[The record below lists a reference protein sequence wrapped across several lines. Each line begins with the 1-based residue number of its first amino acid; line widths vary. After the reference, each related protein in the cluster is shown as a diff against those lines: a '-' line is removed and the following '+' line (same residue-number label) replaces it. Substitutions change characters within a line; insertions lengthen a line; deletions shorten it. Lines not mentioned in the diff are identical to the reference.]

1 MMSAGAMP
9 TRQMLAYG
17 ALGFPLAF
25 AALPLYVH
33 VPKLYADSV
42 GLPLALVGAV
52 LLLTRF
58 ADALIDPLLGQWSD
72 RLGNRR
78 RLILIA
84 LPLLGLGLAALLAPP
99 ADGEVGGLAWLVL
112 TLALTFIGFSLATI
126 NYHAWGAEIGETP
139 QERVRVTAAREMF
152 ALGGVVV
159 AAALPSLLAKRCRH
173 GDAASGLGLHSYP
186 GAGRAGHLCRRAAGK
201 RSAGTMQPG
210 LPLSAVFA
218 DPRFR
223 RLLVVLAAGGI
234 ASAIP
239 ATLVLFFIA
248 DVLQLQEWQGLFLVI
263 YFVCGGLALPGW
275 VALARRYGK
284 VRAWLASMVLAIASF
299 VWAFLLDAGDGI
311 AFALICAASG
321 AALGAELALPPALLA
336 DLLADGRR
344 KPDARPPGPAP
355 TSASGISSPSSTSR
369 WPPASPCRWSPCSAT
384 KSAAATRRI
393 RDCSPWPPPTPC
405 CRPRSRWFHCW
416 LLWRWR
422 PHFEGS
428 TIMKRNLF
436 AGSAACCS
444 RRRLPRRLRQHR
456 CRAVPQPKRRNSIC
470 VNSSPARWT
479 AGACSRTVRAR

>member
-1 MMSAGAMP
+1 MSAGAMP

-33 VPKLYADSV
+33 VPQLYADSV

-84 LPLLGLGLAALLAPP
+84 LPLLALGMAALLAPP
-99 ADGEVGGLAWLVL
+99 DDGGTTWLVL
-112 TLALTFIGFSLATI
+112 TLAITFIGFSLATI

-139 QERVRVTAAREMF
+139 QERVRVTAAREIF

-159 AAALPSLLAKRCRH
+159 AAALPSLLAS
-173 GDAASGLGLHSYP
+173 DAATALQYLGWIFVPILAVAALATLSGAP
-186 GAGRAGHLCRRAAGK
+186 PANVP
-201 RSAGTMQPG
+201 AGTTQQG
-210 LPLSAVFA
+210 LPLSAVFD

-275 VALARRYGK
+275 VAVARRHGK
-284 VRAWLASMVLAIASF
+284 VRAWMASMVLAIVSF
-299 VWAFLLDAGDGI
+299 VWAFLLDDGDGI

-344 KPDARPPGPAP
+344 TGRKAAGAGAYFGVWNFVTKFNLALAAGIALPLVALFGYKVGAGD
-355 TSASGISSPSSTSR
+355 TASQGLL
-369 WPPASPCRWSPCSAT
+369 AL
-384 KSAAATRRI
+384 AATYALLPAAI
-393 RDCSPWPPPTPC
+393 KAISLL
-405 CRPRSRWFHCW
+405 

-422 PHFEGS
+422 HQFEG
-428 TIMKRNLF
+428 N
-436 AGSAACCS
+436 SA
-444 RRRLPRRLRQHR
+444 
-456 CRAVPQPKRRNSIC
+456 
-470 VNSSPARWT
+470 
-479 AGACSRTVRAR
+479 

>member
-1 MMSAGAMP
+1 MMSAGALP

-17 ALGFPLAF
+17 VLGFPLAF

-33 VPKLYADSV
+33 VPRLYADSV

-78 RLILIA
+78 RLIAFA

-99 ADGEVGGLAWLVL
+99 ANGGTTWLVVTL
-112 TLALTFIGFSLATI
+112 TLTFVGFSLATI
-126 NYHAWGAEIGETP
+126 NYHAWGAELGETS

-159 AAALPSLLAKRCRH
+159 AAALPSLLSRDVATSMQQL
-173 GDAASGLGLHSYP
+173 GWIFIPVLATAALATFA
-186 GAGRAGHLCRRAAGK
+186 GAPLAALAATPTE
-201 RSAGTMQPG
+201 R
-210 LPLSAVFA
+210 LPLRAVF
-218 DPRFR
+218 DDRRFR
-223 RLLVVLAAGGI
+223 RLLMVLAAGGI

-275 VALARRYGK
+275 VALARRHGK
-284 VRAWLASMVLAIASF
+284 LRAWMASMVLAIGSF
-299 VWAFLLDAGDGI
+299 VWAFLLDAGDGL

-336 DLLADGRR
+336 DLLADARRAGRAVAGAGAYFGVWNFVS
-344 KPDARPPGPAP
+344 KFNLALAAGIALPLVSLGGYTVGADATAAPHGLPAL
-355 TSASGISSPSSTSR
+355 
-369 WPPASPCRWSPCSAT
+369 
-384 KSAAATRRI
+384 AATYALLPAAI
-393 RDCSPWPPPTPC
+393 KVIALL
-405 CRPRSRWFHCW
+405 
-416 LLWRWR
+416 LLWRWKH
-422 PHFEGS
+422 HFEG
-428 TIMKRNLF
+428 TT
-436 AGSAACCS
+436 
-444 RRRLPRRLRQHR
+444 P
-456 CRAVPQPKRRNSIC
+456 
-470 VNSSPARWT
+470 
-479 AGACSRTVRAR
+479 